1 MFTRRSFLSAA
12 GALAVAAT
20 LAACGSDDAGDG
32 GALSKDTKARA
43 DPSLLGQEPDPHGP
57 GWG

>member
-32 GALSKDTKARA
+32 GALSKDTKAELTLA
-43 DPSLLGQEPDPHGP
+43 YWFLSQ
-57 GWG
+57 